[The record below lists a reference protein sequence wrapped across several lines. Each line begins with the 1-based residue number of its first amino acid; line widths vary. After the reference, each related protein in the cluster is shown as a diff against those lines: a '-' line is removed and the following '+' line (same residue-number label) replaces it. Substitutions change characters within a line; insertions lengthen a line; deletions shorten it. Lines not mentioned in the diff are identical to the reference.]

1 MEIEIVSWM
10 ERIFGIHT
18 AQRSQ
23 SYPRYFL
30 GGIVYDTNIS
40 CVVCKHVQPK
50 YMLLIQNLGPL
61 NMSNLYTKFVME
73 NGPIC
78 FCNVH
83 TLVYNILLQDMK
95 LSSYTKV
102 RQSHH

>member
-1 MEIEIVSWM
+1 MFEYV
-10 ERIFGIHT
+10 FFLTGIHT